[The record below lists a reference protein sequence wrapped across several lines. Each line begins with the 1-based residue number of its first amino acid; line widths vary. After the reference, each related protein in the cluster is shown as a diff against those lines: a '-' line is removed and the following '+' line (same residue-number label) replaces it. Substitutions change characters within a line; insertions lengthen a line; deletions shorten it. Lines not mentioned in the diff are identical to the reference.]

1 MSYEEIDR
9 PGQGIVFLN
18 GGCKTTHLHD
28 LRTMMRLFP
37 PDKSFS
43 YQCGR

>member
-1 MSYEEIDR
+1 MPYEEIGR
-9 PGQGIVFLN
+9 PGQGIVVLKR
-18 GGCKTTHLHD
+18 GCKTTHLHD
-28 LRTMMRLFP
+28 LRTMMHLFP